1 MTHPIVQRELFSFL
15 RTRRAVALQLGL
27 AAVFAVLVLL
37 HWPTDAQ
44 VDLSGAR
51 SRDVFRV
58 FGYGLLA
65 ALVLLGPIFPA
76 TSIVR
81 ERIGGTLQLLL
92 NSPMRPWCIYFGKLC
107 GILGLVLV
115 LLAMTVPAAAACY
128 TMGGISFTS
137 DLLALYGLLLLVILQ
152 YAAVGLLVSSYASS
166 TDSAVRITYG
176 VVLVLSVIVLG
187 PHQILQ
193 GSGGIFAAAAAWL
206 RCISPVPA
214 FLELLGQRDVGSQGF
229 VAAGSNILKYVVLAI
244 VSTAGMMAWTIAR
257 LNQNILDR
265 PRPQG
270 KITNELSTS
279 ERLFRRLMFLV
290 DPQRRSWGIPRFVN
304 PVMVKEFRC
313 RKFGRMHW
321 LIRLTA
327 VCAMLSLGLTCLTTF
342 GTIGWDVETIGA
354 ILVVMQVALIVL
366 VAPSLAVGLISS
378 ERESG
383 GWDLL
388 RMTPLRTHRILI
400 GKLAS
405 VAWPLLLILLATLPG
420 YIVLFAVQPAVD
432 PNAGLTSY
440 WELLSTMAV
449 EAVENEQLRQVL
461 VCLLLTAC
469 FGMLLSAA
477 VGSLFRR
484 TATATVTA
492 YSLLLLVYAGTMLV
506 WLGRDFPFSHSTV
519 EAALIANPMAAAFSA
534 IEIGGFQK
542 YDLLPGNWW
551 FLGIASAAMLA
562 VLVAQTWRLTRPL

>member
-15 RTRRAVALQLGL
+15 RTRRAIALQLGL
-27 AAVFAVLVLL
+27 AVVFAVLVIL

-81 ERIGGTLQLLL
+81 ERIQGTLQLLL
-92 NSPMRPWCIYFGKLC
+92 GSPMSPASIYFGKLC

-115 LLAMTVPAAAACY
+115 LLAMSVPAAAACY
-128 TMGGISFTS
+128 AMGGISFTR
-137 DLLALYGLLLLVILQ
+137 DLLAMYGLLLLVILQ
-152 YAAVGLLVSSYASS
+152 YAAVALLVSSYANS

-187 PHQILQ
+187 PHQFLQ
-193 GSGGIFAAAAAWL
+193 GSGGIPAAAAGWL
-206 RCISPVPA
+206 RCVSPVPA

-229 VAAGSNILKYVVLAI
+229 VAAGSNIVRYVVLAV
-244 VSTAGMMAWTIAR
+244 VSTAGVMVWTIAR
-257 LNQNILDR
+257 LNQKMLDR

-290 DPQRRSWGIPRFVN
+290 DPRRRSWGIPWFVN

-327 VCAMLSLGLTCLTTF
+327 VCAILSLGLSWMTTS

-366 VAPSLAVGLISS
+366 VAPSLAAGLISS

-388 RMTPLRTHRILI
+388 RMTPLRTPRILI

-420 YIVLFAVQPAVD
+420 YIVLYAVQPAVD
-432 PNAGLTSY
+432 PNAGLESN
-440 WELLSTMAV
+440 WDLLSTMCV

-484 TATATVTA
+484 TATATVTS
-492 YSLLLLVYAGTMLV
+492 YSLLLLVYAGTMLI

-519 EAALIANPMAAAFSA
+519 EAALVANPMAAAFAA
-534 IEIGGFQK
+534 IEVGGFQK
-542 YDLLPGNWW
+542 YNLLPANWW
-551 FLGIASAAMLA
+551 FMGIASAALLV
-562 VLVAQTWRLTRPL
+562 VLVARTWRLTRPL